1 VRRTGPVWYSACDT
15 APHTAGAAMRHHKGM
30 ARSAAQSDF
39 SVAREP
45 EVELPD
51 CVAPVALPSG
61 EMVTD
66 QAGVLATRWVM
77 RITVLMLFALAVLCA
92 VGPHIPSGE

>member
-1 VRRTGPVWYSACDT
+1 
-15 APHTAGAAMRHHKGM
+15 M

-39 SVAREP
+39 SVSREP
-45 EVELPD
+45 EVELPEGA
-51 CVAPVALPSG
+51 APVALPSAAA
-61 EMVTD
+61 VTT
-66 QAGVLATRWVM
+66 QAGAVATRWVM